1 MASTSINVGKFGLD
15 SVGRDQALLIAR
27 PDMRII
33 KFLLLPSAFVLTAG
47 IISYLLP
54 LGIDRDLHLAG
65 SILIA
70 TLGLAGLSSL
80 LVLYE
85 GLASA
90 VYTMTGEFIEEEYG
104 IVYKG
109 LRRIPLNYVR
119 DVTQTQNFLQAMFG
133 VSSITVSPTNGDK
146 IVLSNVRD
154 GQQTRETI
162 WKFVLAK
169 SLS

>member
-1 MASTSINVGKFGLD
+1 
-15 SVGRDQALLIAR
+15 
-27 PDMRII
+27 
-33 KFLLLPSAFVLTAG
+33 VLTAG

-54 LGIDRDLHLAG
+54 LGIDRELHLAG

-70 TLGLAGLSSL
+70 TLGVAGLSSL

-90 VYTMTGEFIEEEYG
+90 VYTMTDEFIEEEYG

-154 GQQTRETI
+154 CEQTRETI

-169 SLS
+169 SVA